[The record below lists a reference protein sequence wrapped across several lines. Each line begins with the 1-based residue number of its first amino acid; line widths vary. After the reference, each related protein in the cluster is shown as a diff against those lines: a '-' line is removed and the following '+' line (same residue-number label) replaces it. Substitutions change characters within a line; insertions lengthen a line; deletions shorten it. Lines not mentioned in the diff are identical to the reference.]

1 MMQEYVVCLL
11 QAYRA
16 LKQRKKQVKAEAQLK
31 ELQGR
36 KESIEK
42 NEVERN
48 HQLKYRKIKFIEKKK
63 VLRRMEKIRR
73 KIAKISDPVKLK
85 TLREELKS
93 HKDDLE
99 YIEYFPRDRNYVS
112 LFVSTQDQKDKI
124 EELRSLASAAARNK
138 NRMIED
144 EDGFLEENKK
154 NKSVKID
161 KEDTKMMSSSNNNVT
176 DDFFV
181 AQEESTGKDDKKR
194 KHEEVEEE
202 DHNDV
207 YSNSSSIVLSKSKK
221 RKLKKKRKKKK
232 KKNEQ
237 EEEES

>member
-1 MMQEYVVCLL
+1 M
-11 QAYRA
+11 
-16 LKQRKKQVKAEAQLK
+16 
-31 ELQGR
+31 QGR

-85 TLREELKS
+85 TLRKELKS
-93 HKDDLE
+93 QKDDLE

-144 EDGFLEENKK
+144 EDGFLAENKK

-161 KEDTKMMSSSNNNVT
+161 EEDTTMMSNSNDNVM

-181 AQEESTGKDDKKR
+181 AQEESTDKDDKKR
-194 KHEEVEEE
+194 KHEEVEAE

-232 KKNEQ
+232 KKKEQQ
-237 EEEES
+237 EEE

>member
-1 MMQEYVVCLL
+1 M
-11 QAYRA
+11 
-16 LKQRKKQVKAEAQLK
+16 
-31 ELQGR
+31 QGR

-85 TLREELKS
+85 TLRKELKS

-144 EDGFLEENKK
+144 EDGFLAENKK
-154 NKSVKID
+154 NKSVNID
-161 KEDTKMMSSSNNNVT
+161 KEEDTTIMGSNNNAT

-181 AQEESTGKDDKKR
+181 VQEEIVKKR
-194 KHEEVEEE
+194 KHEEE
-202 DHNDV
+202 DV

-232 KKNEQ
+232 KK
-237 EEEES
+237 ESS